1 MISGII
7 LAAGSSKRMGSPKS
21 LLKIGEKTF
30 LQYIVNVLHSARI
43 IDVVI
48 VLGADAEEIRRSLA
62 WFDGKI
68 IVNNDWQKGQLT
80 SIIAGLNNL
89 DMATTDPEEIHGTMI
104 CPVDHPLLTQSLLV
118 DLLQGYWTS
127 KKKIIIPTFSGKRGH
142 PVIFDK
148 KYFDEIRSAPF
159 DVGAR
164 AVVHN
169 HAEDVYEVSVNEEGI
184 LINIDTQEDYKK
196 YILQHN

>member
-7 LAAGSSKRMGSPKS
+7 LAAGSSQRMGSPKS
-21 LLKIGEKTF
+21 LLKIGEKKF
-30 LQYIVNVLHSARI
+30 LQYIVEVLHSARI
-43 IDVVI
+43 IDVVV
-48 VLGADAEEIRRSLA
+48 VLGAEAEEIRKSLT

-68 IVNNDWQKGQLT
+68 VVNEEWSKGQLT
-80 SIIAGLNNL
+80 SIIKGIGALDLNS
-89 DMATTDPEEIHGTMI
+89 TEPEEVNGAMI
-104 CPVDHPLLTQSLLV
+104 CLVDHPLLTQSLLV

-127 KKKIIIPTFSGKRGH
+127 KKKIIIPTFNGKRGH

-164 AVVHN
+164 AVVHKY
-169 HAEDVYEVSVNEEGI
+169 ADDVCEVPVNDEGV

-196 YILQHN
+196 FILKH